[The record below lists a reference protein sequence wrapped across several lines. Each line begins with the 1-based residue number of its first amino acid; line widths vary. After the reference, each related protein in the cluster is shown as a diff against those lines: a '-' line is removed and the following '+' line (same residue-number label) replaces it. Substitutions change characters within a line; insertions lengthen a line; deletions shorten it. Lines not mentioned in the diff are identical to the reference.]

1 MHYYKI
7 TTTTIYCGT
16 DIEHYIASQESM
28 SEEEVRETAEELT
41 RENAESFEYL
51 LTGWNGENIEDLNED
66 EIQELLDNYYADC
79 SCEYEEISKEEY
91 EENMGVD

>member
-7 TTTTIYCGT
+7 STTTIYCGT
-16 DIEHYIASQESM
+16 DNEHYIVSQEPM
-28 SEEEVRETAEELT
+28 SEEELRETAEELK

-51 LTGWNGENIEDLNED
+51 VTGWNGENIEDMNED